1 MKRKLLLWLAAVVLL
16 VAACGTG
23 RDQKP
28 TPTARGQTKG
38 GKMAIDLKSPA
49 FEEGSVIPTRY
60 TCDGQDI
67 SPPLSWSSVPDDTR
81 SLALV
86 TYDPDA
92 PGGTFV
98 HWVLFN
104 VPPDARELAEDIP
117 DQERLPNGA
126 AQGVNGF
133 GKVGYMGPCPPSGT
147 HRYFF
152 EIYALDTT
160 LDLGAGT
167 TREDLDGAI
176 QGHVLAEGRLMGT
189 YQRR

>member
-1 MKRKLLLWLAAVVLL
+1 
-16 VAACGTG
+16 
-23 RDQKP
+23 
-28 TPTARGQTKG
+28 
-38 GKMAIDLKSPA
+38 MAIDLKSPA
-49 FEEGSVIPTRY
+49 FEEGSAIPTRY

-104 VPPDARELAEDIP
+104 LPPDARELAEDIP
-117 DQERLPNGA
+117 DQETLPSGA